1 MSQNG
6 IIVWAERVPSRLSW
20 DEWTSRVHN
29 VGMLKKKI
37 AWYIGDLLN
46 YGLDTFGE
54 RAWQEIEAMGY
65 SEGALSNFKYVAKK
79 FPPEERSGDLPWSTY
94 QAIAGFRKPERE
106 KLVTRALKGE
116 LNRADIRR
124 LAAETNGNGALADS
138 DGSPRLLNAKE
149 EAFHNLGLTMAEV
162 GRMYKWP
169 KVTDETWAE
178 ALDELIAKAMIVR
191 GMLK

>member
-1 MSQNG
+1 MSNNG
-6 IIVWAERVPSRLSW
+6 IVVWQERVPARLSW

-124 LAAETNGNGALADS
+124 LAAETNGNGHAEQVSNEGPTPLIDALMVVGKLLSREAKGENVS
-138 DGSPRLLNAKE
+138 DLL
-149 EAFHNLGLTMAEV
+149 
-162 GRMYKWP
+162 RP
-169 KVTDETWAE
+169 
-178 ALDELIAKAMIVR
+178 ALDEMISESMAKLASLH
-191 GMLK
+191 GKS